1 MNDAVDSLIRVI
13 EQRQRFSLQY
23 GTVTFK
29 HSTEIDVKLGGS
41 DVSITNIKY
50 LGSFNPQVND
60 VVACLVS
67 KNDILA
73 IGVVHK

>member
-1 MNDAVDSLIRVI
+1 MSDAVDSLIRII
-13 EQRQRFSLQY
+13 EQRQKFSLQY
-23 GTVTFK
+23 GVVSYK
-29 HSTEIDVKLGGS
+29 HTSEIDVKLGGS
-41 DVSITNIKY
+41 DVAITNVKY
-50 LGSFNPQVND
+50 LGSFNPQVDD